1 MQRLAAPRPPFRM
14 DPMPAA
20 DPEPTGEPVT
30 MATIA
35 RIAGVTQPT
44 VSRAFNHPEKLS
56 PDTLHKIMEAVRRT
70 GYVPNM
76 VAGGLA
82 SNRSGML
89 AAIVPS
95 ITNIIYSALVQTF
108 AALVRERGYQVM
120 LMESGFDA
128 EEEAR
133 LVRIALARRPEGLLL
148 TGVDHSPA
156 CRRMIEGAALPTVE
170 VWDLSASPIDV
181 CVGFSHEGAAG
192 AAAEW
197 LLARG
202 YTHFGVVSADDPRA
216 LRRKIVFSHVVTA
229 AGHAPPTE
237 ILYPGFASL
246 RRGRDALSRL
256 VAGGLLDRNGKSA
269 IFCSSDVL
277 AQGILIEAQARG
289 ISLPR
294 DLGLMGFGD
303 QDFAVDLNPALTT
316 VRVDRG
322 MLGQRA
328 AEALISRIDAVAN
341 PVRRIDIG
349 HRIVERASA

>member
-1 MQRLAAPRPPFRM
+1 MRAAE
-14 DPMPAA
+14 
-20 DPEPTGEPVT
+20 PEPSGEPVT

-56 PDTLHKIMEAVRRT
+56 PETLDKIMDAVRRT

-82 SNRSGML
+82 SNRSRML

-133 LVRIALARRPEGLLL
+133 LVRTALARRPEGLLL

-170 VWDLSASPIDV
+170 VWDLSAQPIDV
-181 CVGFSHEGAAG
+181 CVGFSHDGAAR

-202 YTHFGVVSADDPRA
+202 YTRFAVVSADDPRA
-216 LRRKIVFSHVVTA
+216 LRRRTAFCEAVAA
-229 AGHAPPTE
+229 AGHPPPDE
-237 ILYPGFASL
+237 ILFPGFASL

-256 VAGGLLDRNGKSA
+256 VADGLLAPGGKSA

-289 ISLPR
+289 LSVPR

-303 QDFAVDLNPALTT
+303 QDFAVDLHPALTT
-316 VRVDRG
+316 VRVDRS

-328 AEALISRIDAVAN
+328 AEALILRIDAVAGSE
-341 PVRRIDIG
+341 RRIDIG
-349 HRIVERASA
+349 YRIIERDSA